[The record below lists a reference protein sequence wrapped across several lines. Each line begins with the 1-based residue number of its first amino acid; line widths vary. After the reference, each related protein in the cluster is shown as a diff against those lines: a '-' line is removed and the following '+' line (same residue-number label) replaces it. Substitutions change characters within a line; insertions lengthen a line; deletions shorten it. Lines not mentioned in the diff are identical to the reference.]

1 MKSRR
6 WPKLMAVILMLAL
19 ITACGGK
26 GAPGGGAGPGGG
38 APGVG
43 QLDPNAVAQ
52 TAQAAAGGASGQP
65 DPNAVAQTAQAQ
77 AGGGGQLDPNA
88 IAATAQAIAGGFDA
102 TAIAATAQ
110 AVAGPAVTNV
120 AATAQAAAATAGVTV
135 QSTAAPA
142 DATTAITSYASS
154 VLGISVNPIYAGGL
168 NAEVQKAMDT
178 SAQTG
183 STTPSVVEVA
193 VVSYGAVFADGGA
206 TLSYGDGT
214 ITGDIQVDINTS
226 SLGAYTLV
234 VAGPMP
240 ASEADALNFVLANF
254 PGLGG
259 RAYTARS
266 AQQGY
271 AWQYTG
277 QTQGYNR
284 DTKQAELIAEAV
296 VIGVA
301 GSGGRGPRA
310 GDQVIVYAVVGRGTF
325 ATALG
330 LP

>member
-1 MKSRR
+1 MKNKR
-6 WPKLMAVILMLAL
+6 WPRLIVVIITLAL
-19 ITACGGK
+19 VAACGGK
-26 GAPGGGAGPGGG
+26 GGSGG
-38 APGVG
+38 APGVD
-43 QLDPNAVAQ
+43 QPDPNAVAQ
-52 TAQAAAGGASGQP
+52 TAQAAAGGAGGQP
-65 DPNAVAQTAQAQ
+65 DPNAIAQTAQAQ

-88 IAATAQAIAGGFDA
+88 IAATAQAVAGGLDS
-102 TAIAATAQ
+102 TAMAATAQ
-110 AVAGPAVTNV
+110 AAAGEAATSV
-120 AATAQAAAATAGVTV
+120 AATAQAAAATAGVAV
-135 QSTAAPA
+135 QSTVAPT
-142 DATTAITSYASS
+142 DATTAIISYAST

-168 NAEVQKAMDT
+168 NAEVQRAVDT

-183 STTPSVVEVA
+183 STTPSMVDVA

-206 TLSYGDGT
+206 TLSYGDGA

-240 ASEADALNFVLANF
+240 ASEVEALNFVLANF

-271 AWQYTG
+271 AWQFTG

-301 GSGGRGPRA
+301 DSGGRGPRA
-310 GDQVIVYAVVGRGTF
+310 GDQVLVYAVVGRGSF
-325 ATALG
+325 AAAPG

>member
-1 MKSRR
+1 
-6 WPKLMAVILMLAL
+6 A
-19 ITACGGK
+19 
-26 GAPGGGAGPGGG
+26 AGP
-38 APGVG
+38 
-43 QLDPNAVAQ
+43 
-52 TAQAAAGGASGQP
+52 
-65 DPNAVAQTAQAQ
+65 
-77 AGGGGQLDPNA
+77 
-88 IAATAQAIAGGFDA
+88 AATSV
-102 TAIAATAQ
+102 AATAQ
-110 AVAGPAVTNV
+110 AV
-120 AATAQAAAATAGVTV
+120 AATAGVTV
-135 QSTAAPA
+135 QSTVAPT
-142 DATTAITSYASS
+142 DATTAITSYAST

-168 NAEVQKAMDT
+168 NAEVQRAVDT

-183 STTPSVVEVA
+183 STTPSMVEVA

-206 TLSYGDGT
+206 TLSYGDGA

-240 ASEADALNFVLANF
+240 ASEAEALNFVLANF

-271 AWQYTG
+271 AWQFTG

-284 DTKQAELIAEAV
+284 DTKQAELIAEAI

-301 GSGGRGPRA
+301 DSGGRGPRA

>member
-1 MKSRR
+1 MMNRKLWSR
-6 WPKLMAVILMLAL
+6 WLVVIISLAL
-19 ITACGGK
+19 IAACGGK
-26 GAPGGGAGPGGG
+26 GGSGG
-38 APGVG
+38 APGV
-43 QLDPNAVAQ
+43 
-52 TAQAAAGGASGQP
+52 GQP

-77 AGGGGQLDPNA
+77 AGGQPDPNA
-88 IAATAQAIAGGFDA
+88 IAATAQAAGGLDS
-102 TAIAATAQ
+102 TAIAVTAQAAAQQVAGEAATSVAATAQ
-110 AVAGPAVTNV
+110 AVA
-120 AATAQAAAATAGVTV
+120 ATAGVAV
-135 QSTAAPA
+135 QSTVAPT
-142 DATTAITSYASS
+142 DAMTAITSYAST

-168 NAEVQKAMDT
+168 NAEVQRAVDT

-183 STTPSVVEVA
+183 STTPSMVEAA

-234 VAGPMP
+234 VAGSLP
-240 ASEADALNFVLANF
+240 ASEAEALNFVLANF

-271 AWQYTG
+271 AWQFTG

-284 DTKQAELIAEAV
+284 DTRQAELIAEAV
-296 VIGVA
+296 VLGVA
-301 GSGGRGPRA
+301 DSGGRGPRA